1 MFFKP
6 IGTIVILLC
15 MGFSGTLFADEKAP
29 SKEALNTLIQ
39 EIKKAQASQKRVK
52 MNELKI
58 LLRTMNQETR
68 NEVMLN
74 LKKSFAKNRP
84 QQSDSVRVNEM
95 ARQSSQNTASQPM
108 QPMRQGQGQGGR
120 R

>member
-1 MFFKP
+1 MFLKS
-6 IGTIVILLC
+6 ICASVLLSLY
-15 MGFSGTLFADEKAP
+15 FSSTLFAKENTS
-29 SKEALNTLIQ
+29 SKEALNALIQ
-39 EIKKAQASQKRVK
+39 EIKKAPASQKRVK

-74 LKKSFAKNRP
+74 LQKSFAKNGS
-84 QQSDSVRVNEM
+84 QQNVAPHINDIE
-95 ARQSSQNTASQPM
+95 RQYNQNHAKQPM
-108 QPMRQGQGQGGR
+108 QPIRQGQGQGGR